1 MTPAIAA
8 KVRCER
14 CGADLPVGM
23 AMQVNGSYL
32 LLVKPC
38 PRCEGAPG
46 RPPTGTAAPTGR
58 PSSKSGG

>member
-8 KVRCER
+8 KVTCEQ

-23 AMQVNGSYL
+23 AMQVNGTYL

-38 PRCEGAPG
+38 PRCEGGPG
-46 RPPTGTAAPTGR
+46 RPLTGTAAPW
-58 PSSKSGG
+58 GGPTPRLGG